1 VPVPKPLADATAEVV
16 TRLPL
21 LPDSVAWIHSVKK
34 PVLMKTERARRE
46 LGWRPKHSAKAVL
59 RETIAAERAET
70 AAR

>member
-1 VPVPKPLADATAEVV
+1 MPVPKPLADATADVV

-34 PVLMKTERARRE
+34 PVLMKTERARHE
-46 LGWRPKHSAKAVL
+46 LGWRPKHTAKATL
-59 RETIAAERAET
+59 KETIAAERAET